1 MPPLH
6 AANMLQKNSGIHSMG
21 ASTTNQSASWRT
33 ANERHSRPSSQ
44 EEEGRP
50 APAGG
55 AGEHN
60 GNTSPAG
67 SSASTAGNF
76 TWERP
81 RHVDESAAGRVLE
94 SGVANHMF
102 VPSGNIKGLRIKR
115 GSTDSSS
122 DDSWGSNEDAGDFL
136 QEADTMSDV
145 EEQVPEAEKK
155 REELNT
161 FTETNSLWSQL
172 RMLKVVFDRAELSE
186 EQQTRFLQTLK
197 PVDYQPGEY
206 IVREGDKFFII
217 TRGKVSVFRN
227 KSPEKLVH
235 LYQGHFFGEFSLLRE
250 EPRNANVRAVDEV
263 RCLYVAKD
271 VFKPFV
277 ESDNKF
283 KQLIAELMLR

>member
-1 MPPLH
+1 MAGRRLCRRLVGLHPAVALEAAPYLRSMPPTCYRRTLASIPWALRPRINLYVH
-6 AANMLQKNSGIHSMG
+6 ASMSPG
-21 ASTTNQSASWRT
+21 DGMHACLLTWTHGVVLVVQASWRT

-172 RMLKVVFDRAELSE
+172 RMLKVVFDRGTVPAL
-186 EQQTRFLQTLK
+186 
-197 PVDYQPGEY
+197 
-206 IVREGDKFFII
+206 
-217 TRGKVSVFRN
+217 
-227 KSPEKLVH
+227 
-235 LYQGHFFGEFSLLRE
+235 
-250 EPRNANVRAVDEV
+250 
-263 RCLYVAKD
+263 RCLHVTT
-271 VFKPFV
+271 
-277 ESDNKF
+277 NRTH
-283 KQLIAELMLR
+283 M